1 MPIPRRSNNL
11 TDAGP
16 RNQTLSDQKRC
27 FHAQR
32 ARPGATMAISATTTV
47 EYPGWIKSRC
57 RLVAMLAVSPPIR
70 PGAGATEIEAGLAI
84 AAA

>member
-1 MPIPRRSNNL
+1 
-11 TDAGP
+11 
-16 RNQTLSDQKRC
+16 
-27 FHAQR
+27 
-32 ARPGATMAISATTTV
+32 MAISATTTA
-47 EYPGWIKSRC
+47 EYPGWIKIRC